1 MPKTIFDLVNAKDIA
16 SYIDN
21 SPSNTIP
28 YLGATLFP
36 SKKQVG
42 LDLSWIKGAN
52 GAPIALKPAAF
63 DAKASVRDRIGV
75 SKVETEMPFF
85 REAMRIGE
93 KDRQQL
99 LTLLKAGNEEMY
111 KTHITRIY
119 DDVTNLV
126 NGANVQPERM
136 IMQLLSTG
144 RIAIT
149 ANGLALD
156 YDYQLPAA
164 HKEVLAIGEKW
175 SESTSTPV
183 QDIETWMTKVQQD
196 SGVRPNRAI
205 INSVTMGYLVNHLS
219 IRKDVNPLGGENI
232 IFTQKD
238 VINYFKNKLDLSI
251 AVYDKVYVDEVGTTR
266 KFFPDGVFT
275 LIPQGTLGNTWYGT
289 TPEEADLLNGQ
300 TDANVSV
307 VNTGVAVTTVKEVHP
322 VNVQTIVSEIVMPSF
337 ENINQIFIATVA

>member
-1 MPKTIFDLVNAKDIA
+1 MAKSIFDLVNAKDIA

-21 SPSNTIP
+21 SPSNAIP

-36 SKKQVG
+36 SKKQLG

-63 DAKASVRDRIGV
+63 DAKAPVRDRIGV

-85 REAMRIGE
+85 RESMRIGE

-99 LTLLKAGNEEMY
+99 LTLLKAGAEDMY

-144 RIAIT
+144 KIAIT
-149 ANGLALD
+149 ANGLELD
-156 YDYQLPAA
+156 YDYGLLAD
-164 HKEVLAIGEKW
+164 HKEVLATGEKW

-183 QDIETWMTKVQQD
+183 QDIESWMTKVQQD

-205 INSVTMGYLVNHLS
+205 VNSVTMSYLVNHLS
-219 IRKDVNPLGGENI
+219 IRKDVNPLGGDNI

-251 AVYDKVYVDEVGTTR
+251 AVYDKVYVDETGTTN

-275 LIPQGTLGNTWYGT
+275 LIPQGTLGSTWYGT
-289 TPEEADLLNGQ
+289 TPEEADLLNEE
-300 TDANVSV
+300 TVANVSV
-307 VNTGVAVTTVKEVHP
+307 VNTGVAVTAYKEVHP
-322 VNVQTIVSEIVMPSF
+322 VNVLTVVSEIVLPSF